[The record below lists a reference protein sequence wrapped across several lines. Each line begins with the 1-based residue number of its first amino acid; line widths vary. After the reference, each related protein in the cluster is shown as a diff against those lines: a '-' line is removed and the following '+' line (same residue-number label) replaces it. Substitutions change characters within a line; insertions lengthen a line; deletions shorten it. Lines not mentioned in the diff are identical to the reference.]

1 MDSVRTMQSDHALLE
16 LESEKRQ
23 DSEPRGPERSQ
34 RLERASL
41 PLPLPRES
49 RPASPAQ
56 IPAMESE
63 PVPGLWGPQPLGAPP
78 LGMNSAKS

>member
-1 MDSVRTMQSDHALLE
+1 MQSDHALLE

-63 PVPGLWGPQPLGAPP
+63 PVPGLWGPQPLGTPP